1 MICHDNFKERD
12 CSAEVK
18 LEDRGRE
25 GEGGV
30 HTKVDKHTKVL
41 LGGTILMT
49 MTIFMMTILDQE
61 SDSEAFAGRLFPR
74 ARSRFQ
80 GRF

>member
-25 GEGGV
+25 GKGGV
-30 HTKVDKHTKVL
+30 HTKVDKHIKVL

-49 MTIFMMTILDQE
+49 MTIFMMKILDQE

-74 ARSRFQ
+74 A
-80 GRF
+80 